1 MILIC
6 LVQFYPNFAKITA
19 IYRYYVLKDSR
30 VNIDYKAEIERLK
43 KELDVTVVAHYY
55 QRDEVFEMA
64 DIIGDSL
71 ELARRCRADS
81 NPWVVFC
88 GVGFMGQSVKVI
100 APEKRVLMPKI
111 ACCAMARM
119 MDGSYFEESVEYMV
133 NHGIK
138 REDILPITYINSDAS
153 VKAKVGEMGGYVCT
167 SSNAFKIIQKGLETG
182 KKILFVPDRCLG
194 QNFAIQMG
202 LKSCVIGLENEVCDP
217 KEADI
222 ICFNGFCSVHQLF
235 TVDDIAFYREKYPEI
250 KIAVH
255 PECDPAVVAAA
266 DFSGSTSQLIKYVNA
281 LDPQQK
287 VAVGTEY
294 NLVNRMRKENTY
306 VLSST
311 KPECPTMNETTLEDL
326 YKTLKSIEDNQP
338 INEIVVAPEVIKY
351 ANLALERML
360 AIK

>member
-1 MILIC
+1 M
-6 LVQFYPNFAKITA
+6 
-19 IYRYYVLKDSR
+19 S
-30 VNIDYKAEIERLK
+30 IDFKAEIERLK

-64 DIIGDSL
+64 DITGDSL
-71 ELARRCRADS
+71 ELARRCKADDRE
-81 NPWVVFC
+81 WVVFC

-119 MDGSYFEESVEYMV
+119 IDGSYFDDSVNYMV
-133 NHGIK
+133 EHGINK
-138 REDILPITYINSDAS
+138 EDILPITYINSDAS

-167 SSNAFKIIQKGLETG
+167 SSNAFKIIEKGLETG

-194 QNFAIQMG
+194 QNFAIKMG
-202 LKSCVIGLENEVCDP
+202 LKSCVIGEGKCDP
-217 KEADI
+217 KEADV

-235 TVDDIAFYREKYPEI
+235 TVDDIEFYRNKYPGI

-255 PECDPAVVAAA
+255 PECDPSVVQAA
-266 DFSGSTSQLIKYVNA
+266 DFAGSTSQLIKYVNE
-281 LDPQQK
+281 LDPEQK
-287 VAVGTEY
+287 VAIGTEY
-294 NLVNRMRKENTY
+294 NLVNRMRQKNTY

-326 YKTLKSIEDNQP
+326 YNTLKSIEDGNP
-338 INEIVVAPEVIKY
+338 INEIHVDAHTVKY

>member
-1 MILIC
+1 M
-6 LVQFYPNFAKITA
+6 
-19 IYRYYVLKDSR
+19 S
-30 VNIDYKAEIERLK
+30 IDYKAEIERLK
-43 KELDVTVVAHYY
+43 EKLPVTVVGHYY

-64 DIIGDSL
+64 DITGDSL
-71 ELARRCRADS
+71 ELARKCKADS

-119 MDGSYFEESVEYMV
+119 IDGSYFDDSVDYMV
-133 NHGIK
+133 KNGIAK
-138 REDILPITYINSDAS
+138 ENILPITYINSDAT
-153 VKAKVGEMGGYVCT
+153 VKAKVGEMGGLVCT
-167 SSNAFKIIQKGLETG
+167 SSNAYKIIEKGLESG

-194 QNFAIQMG
+194 QNFANSMG
-202 LKSCVIGLENEVCDP
+202 LKSCIIGEGECDP
-217 KEADI
+217 KEADV

-235 TVDDIAFYREKYPEI
+235 TLDDIEFYREKYPDI

-255 PECDPAVVAAA
+255 PECDPKIVDAA
-266 DFSGSTSQLIKYVNA
+266 DFAGSTSQLIKYVND
-281 LDPQQK
+281 LDPEQK

-294 NLVNRMRKENTY
+294 NLVNRMRQRNTY

-326 YKTLKSIEDNQP
+326 YKTLKSIEDDAP
-338 INEIVVAPEVIKY
+338 INEIVVDEHTVKY

-360 AIK
+360 AIT